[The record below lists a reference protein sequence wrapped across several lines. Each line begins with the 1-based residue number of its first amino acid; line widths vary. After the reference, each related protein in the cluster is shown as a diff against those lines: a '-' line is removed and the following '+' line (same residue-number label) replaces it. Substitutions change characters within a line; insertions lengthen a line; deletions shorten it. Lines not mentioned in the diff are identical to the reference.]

1 MSRRTLAR
9 RVLQGT
15 AAAAIALAASIDLA
29 DSHEPIT
36 GASPTTPEVFDP
48 GLAAMDGRPWY
59 APRPEDRPVPLEGLG
74 RPLLPDAATTAAARP
89 WFDQGL
95 ALAVAFNHAEALR
108 AFREAQRL
116 DPACA
121 LCAWGEAYVLGPNLN
136 APMAEGALP
145 LAADAARR
153 ARALADGGST
163 LEQALADAVAARYAV
178 DADNGPRLDPGA
190 YADAMTRAAAAHP
203 GEPTL
208 AMLAAD
214 ALMNLQPWDYWA
226 DGGSTAKGDTA
237 DALALLEDA
246 LDRNPDH
253 PGLIHFYIH
262 LVEASDRPE
271 RAEPY
276 ADRLAELMPGAGH
289 IVHMPAHI
297 YLRIGRYR
305 DSVATNIDAIAA
317 DETVFAALGRRD
329 GGIYGQGY
337 YPHNLHFA
345 LVSAQMAGDSA
356 TTLDAAEKL
365 AGLVSVE
372 AAGEAAWL
380 QPILQAPWLAR
391 ARFEEPA
398 TLLALPEGP
407 AERAYPFV
415 AAARHYARAIAA
427 VRAGDHA
434 TATAE
439 REALAAIRTGADF
452 SALDAGGVPAGDVL
466 DIALAVIDGRR
477 ALAAGDPKEAVEAFR
492 GGAALQ
498 DGLPYMEPPYWD
510 APVSQAL
517 GAALIG
523 AGRPGAAMTAFRDA
537 LDRHPN
543 SGWALWGLA
552 EAAEAAGDRAAADDA
567 RRRFTE
573 AWLGDGEPALNS
585 L

>member
-1 MSRRTLAR
+1 MSVRNLTRL
-9 RVLQGT
+9 VLQGT
-15 AAAAIALAASIDLA
+15 AAAAIALAATIDTA
-29 DSHEPIT
+29 GAHEPTT
-36 GASPTTPEVFDP
+36 GASPMTPEVFDP

-59 APRPEDRPVPLEGLG
+59 APRPEDRPVLLDGLG
-74 RPLLPDAATTAAARP
+74 RPLLPDAPMTAAARA

-163 LEQALADAVAARYAV
+163 VEQALADAVAARYAI
-178 DADNGPRLDPGA
+178 DADDGLRLDPEA
-190 YADAMTRAAAAHP
+190 YAHAMTQAAADSD
-203 GEPTL
+203 EPTL

-226 DGGSTAKGDTA
+226 DGGSAAKGRTA

-246 LDRNPDH
+246 LDRNPSH

-305 DSVATNIDAIAA
+305 ESVATNIDAIAA
-317 DETVFAALGRRD
+317 DEAVFAALGRRD

-345 LVSAQMAGDSA
+345 LVSAQMAGDAA
-356 TTLDAAEKL
+356 TTLDAAQKL

-391 ARFEEPA
+391 ARFEDPA
-398 TLLALPEGP
+398 TLLARPEGP

-415 AAARHYARAIAA
+415 AAARHYARAVAA
-427 VRAGDHA
+427 VRGGDTA
-434 TATAE
+434 TAAAE
-439 REALAAIRTGADF
+439 REAVAAIRTGADF

-466 DIALAVIDGRR
+466 DIALAVIDGRA
-477 ALAAGDPKEAVEAFR
+477 ALAAGDAEQAVEAFR
-492 GGAALQ
+492 RGAALQ

-517 GAALIG
+517 GAALMR
-523 AGRPGAAMTAFRDA
+523 AGRPGEAMAAFQDA

-552 EAAEAAGDRAAADDA
+552 EAAEAAGDRTAADDA
-567 RRRFTE
+567 RRRFAA
-573 AWLGDGEPALNS
+573 AWLGDGEPSLNR